1 MGAGGHVYQYPLNF
15 GLVEM
20 QPETLISKKKKVRV
34 DVEEMTSFE
43 DWLRDAVDAGDLS
56 QVRRRSIKLEMI

>member
-1 MGAGGHVYQYPLNF
+1 MGAGSHVYQYPLNF
-15 GLVEM
+15 GLVEIK
-20 QPETLISKKKKVRV
+20 PEELVSKKKKARV

-43 DWLRDAVDAGDLS
+43 DWLRDAVDARDLS

>member
-20 QPETLISKKKKVRV
+20 QPETLVSKKKKARV

-43 DWLRDAVDAGDLS
+43 DWLRDAVEAGDLS
-56 QVRRRSIKLEMI
+56 QVRKDPLSWR